1 MTKPNIE
8 KAKHHSE
15 NERIKRQ
22 YFIFLKEAKRLNES
36 SVDGVAKAISRF
48 ESYTK
53 YRDFKAFH
61 FEQAVGFKH
70 FLASQYN
77 QQTGQKLSKSTLHST
92 LGQLKTFFQWLAM
105 QSGYKSRINY
115 SDTEYFNLSEK
126 EVRIA
131 TAHRKMAV
139 PTLEQIKH
147 VIETM
152 PNDSDIERRNR
163 SLVAFTLLTGAR
175 DSAIASMKL
184 KHVDIIGN
192 CVFQDAREV
201 NTKFS
206 KTFTTFFFPVGD
218 SIHQIV
224 YDWVRYL
231 KEELLW
237 GNDDPLF
244 PKTNIINGE
253 DRIFKAS
260 GLKPEHWS
268 NASPIRS
275 IFKEAFVLAGLPYFN
290 PHSFRKTL
298 VTLGQHLC
306 QSPEEF
312 KSWSQNLGHEEVLTT
327 FYSYGE
333 VQQHR
338 QGEIFQQLK
347 LPRVSNNQN
356 ADEIAMAVV
365 KAMANHNS
373 LTGIQP

>member
-1 MTKPNIE
+1 MI
-8 KAKHHSE
+8 KHNAE
-15 NERIKRQ
+15 NERIKRK
-22 YFIFLKEAKRLNES
+22 YFIFLKEAKRQNEC
-36 SVDGVAKAISRF
+36 SVDAVAKAVSRF

-53 YRDFKAFH
+53 YRDFKSFH
-61 FEQAVGFKH
+61 FQQAVGFKNH
-70 FLASQYN
+70 LAKQN
-77 QQTGQKLSKSTLHST
+77 NLQTGKKLSKATLNST
-92 LGQLKTFFQWLAM
+92 LGQLKAFFQWLAM

-115 SDTEYFNLSEK
+115 TDTEYFNLSEK

-131 TAHRKMAV
+131 TARRETAV

-152 PNDSDIERRNR
+152 PNNSPIARRNR
-163 SLVAFTLLTGAR
+163 SLIAFTLLTGAR

-184 KHVDIIGN
+184 KHIDIVAN
-192 CVFQDAREV
+192 SVFQDAREV

-218 SIHQIV
+218 HIQQIV

-244 PKTNIINGE
+244 PKTNVINGE

-260 GLKPEHWS
+260 GFKPEHWS
-268 NASPIRS
+268 TASPIRT
-275 IFKEAFVLAGLPYFN
+275 IFRDAFEAADLPYFN

-298 VTLGQHLC
+298 VTLGQTIC

-312 KSWSQNLGHEEVLTT
+312 KAWSQNLGHEDVLTT
-327 FYSYGE
+327 LCSYGE

-347 LPRVSNNQN
+347 LPRTSANQN
-356 ADEIAMAVV
+356 VDDIARAVV
-365 KAMANHNS
+365 KAMTAQNS
-373 LTGIQP
+373 QIGI